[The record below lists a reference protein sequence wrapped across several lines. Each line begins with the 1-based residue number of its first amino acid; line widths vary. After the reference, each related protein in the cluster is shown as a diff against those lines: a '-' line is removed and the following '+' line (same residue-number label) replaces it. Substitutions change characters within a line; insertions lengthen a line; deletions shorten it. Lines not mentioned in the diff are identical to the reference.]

1 MNFLAHAFLSGENPK
16 IMVGNFMGD
25 FVKGKQF
32 EQYNETIANGI
43 LLHRLIDE
51 YTDNH
56 EIVMGSKRRFTKKYR
71 HYSGVIV
78 DVAYDHFLAK
88 NWNKYHNKD
97 LLSFTQ
103 WIYNTLD
110 QYKDIFPERFGFML
124 GYMKRDNWLYHYA
137 ELSGIDRALTGMSKR
152 TKFNSKMEMAAVDIS
167 LHYQDLE
174 EEFSSF
180 LPEIMAFVNTQLKTL
195 GKTPL

>member
-16 IMVGNFMGD
+16 LLVGNFMGD

-32 EQYNETIANGI
+32 EQYNETIGNGI
-43 LLHRLIDE
+43 KLHRLIDE
-51 YTDNH
+51 FTDNH
-56 EIVMGSKRRFTKKYR
+56 EIVMSSKRRFTKKYR

-88 NWNKYHNKD
+88 NWGKYHKKD
-97 LLSFTQ
+97 LLSFTH

-110 QYKDIFPERFGFML
+110 QHKDIFPERFAFML

-167 LHYQDLE
+167 LHYQHLE
-174 EEFSSF
+174 EEFTSF

>member
-1 MNFLAHAFLSGENPK
+1 
-16 IMVGNFMGD
+16 MVGNFMGD

-32 EQYNETIANGI
+32 EQYDETIASGI

-51 YTDNH
+51 FTDNH
-56 EIVMGSKRRFTKKYR
+56 EIVTKSKKRFSKKYR

-78 DVAYDHFLAK
+78 DVAYDHYLAK
-88 NWNKYHNKD
+88 NWIEVHHED

-103 WIYNTLD
+103 WVYHTLD
-110 QYKDIFPERFGFML
+110 QHKAIFPDRFSFML

-137 ELSGIDRALTGMSKR
+137 ELSGIDKALTGMSKR

-167 LHYQDLE
+167 KNYEALE
-174 EEFSSF
+174 ADFKSF
-180 LPEIMAFVNTQLKTL
+180 LPEIIEFVNSQLKIL
-195 GKTPL
+195 GKNTL